1 MGMGSLITAVG
12 YMILHLL
19 IPFYSICRG
28 FVLSFAT
35 AFSNTGFYTFY
46 QNNIPVDVMGRVV
59 SIYGFIEAF

>member
-1 MGMGSLITAVG
+1 MGMGSLITAAG

-35 AFSNTGFYTFY
+35 AFSNTVLHILSKQYTC
-46 QNNIPVDVMGRVV
+46 
-59 SIYGFIEAF
+59 